1 MRIRW
6 PTGRIII
13 WRRRG
18 ESGVPLLSRLS
29 IPARI
34 YGGFSGLLLLTLMI
48 GGLSVH
54 EAAETA
60 ESFPGFRV
68 VSSLARDAASISSAF
83 ADVRSGANRY
93 LATRK
98 DDDFTKVDQTLR
110 AVTAR
115 VGALRAS
122 LPTQDLQ
129 DAAGALET
137 SLASYQGAVTQL
149 KAYVDTRSRLY
160 RDQVTKL
167 GGSLTDVARDLVA
180 EVGTAQARTA
190 QELIATLRLGSAE
203 QMAAAETGAHGELK
217 QTIGALMSEL
227 KLVEAEA
234 PSGSGADSL
243 KRIRKLALD
252 YLNTSNQLVIAS
264 DNIAHLGEVG
274 LDTAADRIAL
284 ALQSIA
290 SQLEG
295 RETQLFGA
303 LGDRVAATQSII
315 LVASGLAT
323 LFGLGTA
330 LFTARSLTIPIR
342 QLTRVMSDIAAGAHT
357 VSIEA
362 VRRRDEVGAMA
373 RALEIF
379 RRNAAE
385 KERMEADASAERQAR
400 EARRELLERAI
411 AELGESAT
419 RSLDNLSAASSALT
433 QTARSLASAS
443 KSAVEQAALVNESA
457 GGATQNVNAVA
468 SAAEELSTSIAD
480 VLKQIDRSATV
491 ARTAVAQ
498 AARTNE
504 TMRQLTTAAERVGQ
518 VIQLIGRIAKQ
529 TDLLA
534 LNASIEA
541 ARAGDAGRG
550 FAIVAG
556 EVKGL
561 ATETAKAIEEIS
573 AITGNI
579 ETSSASA
586 VAAIDGITGTIDQV
600 DRITAE
606 IVSAMRQQ
614 ASATSE
620 ISQNVQHAAIRTLD
634 VSQTIAGVAEGA
646 VAIDAS
652 AGLVQSAADRVHSE
666 TAGLREDM
674 ARFFDRLRNG

>member
-1 MRIRW
+1 
-6 PTGRIII
+6 
-13 WRRRG
+13 
-18 ESGVPLLSRLS
+18 
-29 IPARI
+29 
-34 YGGFSGLLLLTLMI
+34 
-48 GGLSVH
+48 
-54 EAAETA
+54 
-60 ESFPGFRV
+60 
-68 VSSLARDAASISSAF
+68 
-83 ADVRSGANRY
+83 
-93 LATRK
+93 
-98 DDDFTKVDQTLR
+98 
-110 AVTAR
+110 
-115 VGALRAS
+115 
-122 LPTQDLQ
+122 
-129 DAAGALET
+129 
-137 SLASYQGAVTQL
+137 
-149 KAYVDTRSRLY
+149 
-160 RDQVTKL
+160 
-167 GGSLTDVARDLVA
+167 
-180 EVGTAQARTA
+180 
-190 QELIATLRLGSAE
+190 
-203 QMAAAETGAHGELK
+203 MA
-217 QTIGALMSEL
+217 
-227 KLVEAEA
+227 
-234 PSGSGADSL
+234 
-243 KRIRKLALD
+243 
-252 YLNTSNQLVIAS
+252 
-264 DNIAHLGEVG
+264 
-274 LDTAADRIAL
+274 
-284 ALQSIA
+284 
-290 SQLEG
+290 
-295 RETQLFGA
+295 
-303 LGDRVAATQSII
+303 
-315 LVASGLAT
+315 
-323 LFGLGTA
+323 
-330 LFTARSLTIPIR
+330 
-342 QLTRVMSDIAAGAHT
+342 DIAAGAHT

-419 RSLDNLSAASSALT
+419 RSLDNLSAASGELT

-480 VLKQIDRSATV
+480 VLKQIDRSAAV
-491 ARTAVAQ
+491 ARAAVAE

-504 TMRQLTTAAERVGQ
+504 TMRQLTAAAERVGQ

-586 VAAIDGITGTIDQV
+586 VAAIDSISGTIDQV

-620 ISQNVQHAAIRTLD
+620 ISQNVQNAAMRTLD

-646 VAIDAS
+646 VATDAS
-652 AGLVQSAADRVHSE
+652 AGLVQCAADRVHSE
-666 TAGLREDM
+666 TVGLREDM